1 MLAGRVMAALGVV
14 GLVAAAPQ
22 VPAGPNVPGPPVVCP
37 QTMCIDGL
45 NPDCGIRWGG
55 QRGASEDSMTNQVF
69 LLRCYD
75 VCKPSLK
82 PTMPPCS
89 KTTRSITRSTV
100 KPSPRPTAPPSLS
113 RSVIKPTGIGNC
125 SSRTVCV
132 DYVNDCGQWYGGCHS
147 DCRPWPSYTPPP
159 CGTNGLPVIPAGN

>member
-22 VPAGPNVPGPPVVCP
+22 GPAGPNVPGPLVVCP

-55 QRGASEDSMTNQVF
+55 
-69 LLRCYD
+69 CYD

-113 RSVIKPTGIGNC
+113 RSIIKPTGIGNC

-132 DYVNDCGQWYGGCHS
+132 DYVNECGQWYGG
-147 DCRPWPSYTPPP
+147 
-159 CGTNGLPVIPAGN
+159 